1 MPGPPVIERL
11 VADVA
16 RQIRL
21 RRAEFYGLRGLLWGA
36 VAAVVPLVLKEPLG
50 IWSYVGAAILL
61 LAGAG
66 VGALRGLLM
75 KLPPAEA
82 ARLADRG
89 YGLQDRVSTAL
100 EWAGRADRTPIV
112 EALVTDAAARAD
124 RLGARASSRRVPR
137 GPVRAVPRART
148 RAGRGPPFH
157 SRRGF
162 PNTWSP
168 RRGREGRSAAEICN
182 SRAPASTGAI
192 RCSGRRC
199 RSAH

>member
-1 MPGPPVIERL
+1 VIERL

-112 EALVTDAAARAD
+112 EALVTDAAAR
-124 RLGARASSRRVPR
+124 RSARRAAHHRAGCRAGPSSCRS
-137 GPVRAVPRART
+137 PRART
-148 RAGRGPPFH
+148 RAGRGPGPLPQ
-157 SRRGF
+157 RPAELLGLRDEDDEKVKE
-162 PNTWSP
+162 
-168 RRGREGRSAAEICN
+168 RGRSATVG
-182 SRAPASTGAI
+182 APAGT
-192 RCSGRRC
+192 RRVQCSGRVQ
-199 RSAH
+199 